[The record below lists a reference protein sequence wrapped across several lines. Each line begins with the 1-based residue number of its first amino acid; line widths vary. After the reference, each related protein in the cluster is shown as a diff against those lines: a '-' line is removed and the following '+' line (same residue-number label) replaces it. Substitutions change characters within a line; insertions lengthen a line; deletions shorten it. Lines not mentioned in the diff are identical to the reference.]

1 MYRPSK
7 RLARQERLLGSK
19 ALLHTAVHVI
29 HTQMRTFPWQ
39 HRSARVVSG
48 GTFNT
53 HAHYHEEVEGAANDV
68 EAHVLEAEQGSGI
81 TFCRCSQTETLNP
94 RF

>member
-1 MYRPSK
+1 M
-7 RLARQERLLGSK
+7 
-19 ALLHTAVHVI
+19 
-29 HTQMRTFPWQ
+29 
-39 HRSARVVSG
+39 SG